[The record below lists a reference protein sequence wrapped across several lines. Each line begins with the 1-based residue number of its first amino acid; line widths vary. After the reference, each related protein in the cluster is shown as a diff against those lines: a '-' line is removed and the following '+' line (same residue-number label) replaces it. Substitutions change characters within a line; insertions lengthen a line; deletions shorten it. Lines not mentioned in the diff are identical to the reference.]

1 MNYFDFQAYNNT
13 HNDRNTFPFIDYSE
27 MGVWILGI
35 GRVSPGSKKK
45 PLVVGIIDED
55 EDITLLITKAVNE
68 WHINPSEL
76 WISEVGSYLA
86 VLQQRGIQV

>member
-1 MNYFDFQAYNNT
+1 MNYFDFNN
-13 HNDRNTFPFIDYSE
+13 NKNTFPFIDYSE

-35 GRVSPGSKKK
+35 GRTSPGYKKK
-45 PLVVGIIDED
+45 PFVVGVIDED

-68 WHINPSEL
+68 WHINPSQL